1 MLFKLVSNDLSLTC
15 SANDVGGAWC
25 YGAFSYVHSL
35 SINDAYKLIEEIS
48 EKFNSEL
55 FPLLNNIKK
64 RDDKYLQR
72 TL

>member
-1 MLFKLVSNDLSLTC
+1 M
-15 SANDVGGAWC
+15 
-25 YGAFSYVHSL
+25 HSL